1 MRLTVQTDYAL
12 RTLMFLAS
20 QEDSQKI
27 DDIARIYAISKNHL
41 MKVVQRLV
49 AAGFVNSQRG
59 RGGGLILAGKPDQ
72 INIGAVV
79 RAIESTDEFVE
90 CQLGADNHCIV
101 TPVCGLKSMLN
112 GAVEAFL
119 AHLDQFSLADVV
131 KNESGFQEIFA
142 MAQR

>member
-20 QEDSQKI
+20 QDGSQKI
-27 DDIARIYAISKNHL
+27 DEIARIYGISKNHL

-49 AAGFVNSQRG
+49 ANGFVNSQRG
-59 RGGGLILAGKPDQ
+59 RGGGLTLADKPEQ
-72 INIGAVV
+72 INIGTVV
-79 RAIESTDEFVE
+79 RAMESTDEFVE

-112 GAVEAFL
+112 GAVESFL
-119 AHLDQFSLADVV
+119 VHLDQFTLADVV
-131 KNESGFQEIFA
+131 KNKFGFQEIFA
-142 MAQR
+142 AA

>member
-20 QEDSQKI
+20 QDGSQKI
-27 DDIARIYAISKNHL
+27 DDIARIYGISKNHL

-49 AAGFVNSQRG
+49 ANGFVNSQRG
-59 RGGGLILAGKPDQ
+59 RGGGLTLADKPEQ
-72 INIGAVV
+72 INIGTVV
-79 RAIESTDEFVE
+79 RAMENTDEFVE

-112 GAVEAFL
+112 GAVSAFL
-119 AHLDQFSLADVV
+119 VHLDQFTLADVV
-131 KNESGFQEIFA
+131 KNKSGFQEIFA
-142 MAQR
+142 VA

>member
-20 QEDSQKI
+20 QDGSQKI
-27 DDIARIYAISKNHL
+27 DDIARIYDISKNHL

-49 AAGFVNSQRG
+49 ANGFVNSQRG
-59 RGGGLILAGKPDQ
+59 RGGGLMLADKPEQ

-79 RAIESTDEFVE
+79 RALENTDEFVE

-112 GAVEAFL
+112 GAVGAFL
-119 AHLDQFSLADVV
+119 AHLDQFTLADVM
-131 KNESGFQEIFA
+131 KKK
-142 MAQR
+142 